1 MSVYQGTFYARVLQF
16 TDSSDDSAIDVTG
29 WTLRAMFRD
38 TISSEDVLF
47 ELTTENGG
55 FTITDATGGQ
65 IRMSISADNTLLMP
79 VGKVHFDVLRTDG
92 SDGDIYLFGGKI
104 RVRQPVTR
112 DE

>member
-1 MSVYQGTFYARVLQF
+1 MSVYQGTFYARVIQF
-16 TDSSDDSAIDVTG
+16 TDSSDNTAVDITG
-29 WTLRAMFRD
+29 WTFRAMFRD
-38 TISSEDVLF
+38 AVSDADDLF
-47 ELTTENGG
+47 ELTTGNGG

-65 IRMSISADNTLLMP
+65 VRMSLSPEQTLLLP

-92 SDGDIYLFGGKI
+92 SNGDTYLFGGTI